1 MTSPSPQSDASQ
13 KSSVSRWAALIAALL
28 GWMFDGAE
36 MGLFSMVGR
45 SAIKDL
51 MHITEPDQEPIVG
64 FWFGVIIAIFLIGAA
79 TGGVLFGWL
88 GDRIGRVRAMTLSV
102 LTYALFTGAC
112 GFVGSAW
119 QIGVLRFI
127 ASLGMGGEWSLGV
140 ALVMEVWPNKSR
152 ALMAGLIGA
161 SANLGYIL
169 VGVLGM
175 VLNQALST
183 IKSSLLAINIPSG
196 MVETLTDHQGWR
208 ILMILGALPAI
219 LTFLIRIFVPES
231 EKWEHEQGK
240 GTTSHWASRDLVGV
254 MIGALGPLLMIVVW
268 AYEGVP
274 WWGRLLVSF
283 AGLAIA
289 IVGYLYPVKQYL
301 KRLQLGTGST
311 DNGQTLRRMLIGAC
325 LSGVALMG
333 TWGSVQ
339 WASSW
344 AHQLTN
350 GDASQQARE
359 WTQIASGFGA
369 VVGTILAALMGDVLG
384 RRISY
389 MILCFASLI
398 SSWYFYGRTT
408 EYDMNFLGAVFVL
421 GACTASF
428 YGWLPLYL
436 PELFPARVRA
446 TGQGFSFNFGRIL
459 AAIGAL
465 QAGAL
470 MKVFDTPFP
479 IDIAGIRVAT
489 LAPGYPAA
497 CGCLSTIYL
506 VGVMIIWLAPET
518 HGQDLPE

>member
-1 MTSPSPQSDASQ
+1 MTSPSPQQDASATTPL
-13 KSSVSRWAALIAALL
+13 SRWAALIAALL

-51 MHITEPDQEPIVG
+51 MQVTDPKDEPIVG

-112 GFVGSAW
+112 GFVTSAW

-169 VGVLGM
+169 VGVLGLG
-175 VLNQALST
+175 LNRTLGT
-183 IKSSLLAINIPSG
+183 IESVLLAMKLPETFVDS
-196 MVETLTDHQGWR
+196 MVSHQGWR
-208 ILMILGALPAI
+208 ILMILGALPAL

-231 EKWEHEQGK
+231 EKWTEEQEK
-240 GTTSHWASRDLVGV
+240 GTTSNWATRDLMGV
-254 MIGALGPLLMIVVW
+254 LIGSAGPLLMIVVW
-268 AYEGVP
+268 ARDDVP
-274 WWGRLLVSF
+274 WWGRLVAS
-283 AGLAIA
+283 AVGLTIA
-289 IVGYLYPVKQYL
+289 IIGYMYPVRQYL
-301 KRLQLGTGST
+301 KRLELSSGVS
-311 DNGQTLRRMLIGAC
+311 DNGQTLRRMLLGAA

-339 WASSW
+339 WASTW
-344 AHQLTN
+344 ANQLTN
-350 GDASQQARE
+350 NNPALAARE

-369 VVGTILAALMGDVLG
+369 VVGTILAALMGDIFG
-384 RRISY
+384 RRKTY
-389 MILCFASLI
+389 MILCFTSLL
-398 SSWYFYGRTT
+398 SAWYFYGRTT

-470 MKVFDTPFP
+470 MKVFDTAYPV
-479 IDIAGIRVAT
+479 DIMGVRVAT

-518 HGQDLPE
+518 KGKELPE

>member
-1 MTSPSPQSDASQ
+1 MTASHPQQNTSG
-13 KSSVSRWAALIAALL
+13 KSSTGRWAALIAALL

-51 MHITEPDQEPIVG
+51 MAITSSDQEHLVG

-88 GDRIGRVRAMTLSV
+88 GDRVGRVRAMTISV

-112 GFVGSAW
+112 GFASSAW
-119 QIGVLRFI
+119 QIGILRFI

-140 ALVMEVWPNKSR
+140 ALVMEVWPNRSR

-161 SANLGYIL
+161 AANVGYML
-169 VGVLGM
+169 VGFLGM
-175 VLNQALST
+175 GLNST
-183 IKSSLLAINIPSG
+183 LASIKLVLLAIAVPAG
-196 MVETLTDHQGWR
+196 MVDTLTDHQGWR

-231 EKWEHEQGK
+231 EKWTDEKGK
-240 GTTSHWASRDLVGV
+240 GTTSHWATRDLIGV
-254 MIGALGPLLMIVVW
+254 LIGAIGPLMMIVVW
-268 AYEGVP
+268 SLDSVP
-274 WWGRLLVSF
+274 WWGRLLVSL

-289 IVGYLYPVKQYL
+289 IAGYLFPVKKYL
-301 KRLQLGTGST
+301 DRLWLGTGLA
-311 DNGQTLRRMLIGAC
+311 DNGQTMKRMLLGAG

-339 WASSW
+339 WAASW

-350 GDASQQARE
+350 GDAALQARE

-369 VVGTILAALMGDVLG
+369 VVGTIVAALMGDVLG
-384 RRISY
+384 RRVSY
-389 MILCFASLI
+389 MILCFASLL

-408 EYDMNFLGAVFVL
+408 AYDMNFLGAVFVL

-459 AAIGAL
+459 AAVGAL

-470 MKVFDTPFP
+470 MKVFDVPYP
-479 IDIAGIRVAT
+479 VEIAGVRIAT

-506 VGVMIIWLAPET
+506 VGVVIIWLAPET
-518 HGQDLPE
+518 HGKELPE

>member
-1 MTSPSPQSDASQ
+1 MASTNPQQSSPSR
-13 KSSVSRWAALIAALL
+13 SSASRWAALIAALL

-51 MHITEPDQEPIVG
+51 LQITDPKDEPIVG

-88 GDRIGRVRAMTLSV
+88 GDRIGRVRAMTISV

-119 QIGVLRFI
+119 QIGLLRFI

-161 SANLGYIL
+161 AANVGYML
-169 VGVLGM
+169 VGILGM
-175 VLNQALST
+175 VLNST
-183 IKSSLLAINIPSG
+183 LATVKSTMLAVNLPAEF
-196 MVETLTDHQGWR
+196 VESMTSHQGWR
-208 ILMILGALPAI
+208 ILMILGALPAV

-240 GTTSHWASRDLVGV
+240 GTTSNWATRDLLGVLLGSLGPILMIFVWASDK
-254 MIGALGPLLMIVVW
+254 
-268 AYEGVP
+268 VP

-289 IVGYLYPVKQYL
+289 IVGYLYPVRQYL
-301 KRLQLGTGST
+301 KRLEAGSGLSDKGRT
-311 DNGQTLRRMLIGAC
+311 INRMLLGAS
-325 LSGVALMG
+325 LSGVALLG

-350 GDASQQARE
+350 GNVDLQARE
-359 WTQIASGFGA
+359 WTQVASGFGA

-384 RRISY
+384 RRMSY
-389 MILCFASLI
+389 MLLCFASLL

-408 EYDMNFLGAVFVL
+408 SYDMNFLGAVFVL

-470 MKVFDTPFP
+470 MKVFDTPYV
-479 IDIAGIRVAT
+479 IDIAGVHIAT

-497 CGCLSTIYL
+497 CGCISTIYL
-506 VGVMIIWLAPET
+506 VGVVIIWLAPET
-518 HGQDLPE
+518 QGKDLPE